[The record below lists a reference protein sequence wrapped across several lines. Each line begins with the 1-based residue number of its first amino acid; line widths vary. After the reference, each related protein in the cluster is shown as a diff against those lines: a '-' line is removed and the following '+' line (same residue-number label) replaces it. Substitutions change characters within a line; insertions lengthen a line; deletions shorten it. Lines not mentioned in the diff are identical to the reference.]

1 MSDEI
6 TFSLTRGESIM
17 TMAMV
22 AAVLEGMDRAIAEGN
37 EMEDRALVDDLF
49 KKLGGQFGAQD
60 NE

>member
-1 MSDEI
+1 
-6 TFSLTRGESIM
+6 M